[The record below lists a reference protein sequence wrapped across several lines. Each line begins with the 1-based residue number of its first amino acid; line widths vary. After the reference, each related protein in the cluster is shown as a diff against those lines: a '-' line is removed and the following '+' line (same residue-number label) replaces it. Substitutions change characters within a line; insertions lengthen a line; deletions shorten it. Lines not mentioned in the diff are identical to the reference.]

1 MSSTSVTTNTKG
13 NKNADKLHITKDMWL
28 VIAASFCF
36 MATNMLANPLV
47 AGYAEDLGAPGSLM
61 GVVAAVM
68 SFVSLFCRPIAG
80 NLSDRTSK
88 RKLAIIGAALYF
100 IAGLLYYVAPSPAV
114 LIVARVI
121 NGVGFACCS
130 VCLATWMAL
139 LLPKKNMGSG
149 MGVYGVAAAIAMAV
163 GPAIGIRIQEAF
175 GYRTAFLMS
184 LVLPV
189 LMLICV
195 LLVGNSGN
203 PVKSTETRAANNDKI
218 AAADADTT
226 DLPQSDLVEAPVAEA
241 ASETTSKRKFSL
253 RSIIEPKV
261 VPVTLTFMMIA
272 IPYFA
277 NQSFIVNYAAKRDLN
292 VNADL
297 FFIFYAVA
305 LLAMRFGMKSLF
317 DKLPLIWWMVICT
330 VSLVLSL
337 LCLTFMTNNWML
349 LLAGIL
355 TASSFGIMSS
365 VTQAQAMSIAGRE
378 RSGIANGTYYAGID
392 LGMAIGPFLGG
403 FIYNHLPISW
413 FYLVF
418 LVCVPIAWI
427 IYLCFVRGKNEAHV

>member
-1 MSSTSVTTNTKG
+1 MANTK
-13 NKNADKLHITKDMWL
+13 ADSDKLVITKDMWL

-80 NLSDRTSK
+80 NLSDRTTK
-88 RKLAIIGAALYF
+88 RKLAIAGAALYF
-100 IAGLLYYVAPSPAV
+100 VAGLLYYFAPSPAV
-114 LIVARVI
+114 LIIARVI

-149 MGVYGVAAAIAMAV
+149 MGIYGVAAAIAMAI
-163 GPAIGIRIQEAF
+163 GPAIGIRLQEAF

-184 LVLPV
+184 LILPV
-189 LMLICV
+189 LMLLFV
-195 LLVGNSGN
+195 LLVKNGGA
-203 PVKSTETRAANNDKI
+203 PVTAKQREADNEKI
-218 AAADADTT
+218 ALADSETAE
-226 DLPQSDLVEAPVAEA
+226 LPQGDQVEAPLTEA
-241 ASETTSKRKFSL
+241 PKRKLSL
-253 RSIIEPKV
+253 STILEPKV
-261 VPVTLTFMMIA
+261 VPITLTFMMIA

-277 NQSFIVNYAAKRDLN
+277 NQSFIVNYVDKRALN
-292 VNADL
+292 INADL
-297 FFIFYAVA
+297 FFTLYAIA

-317 DKLPLIWWMVICT
+317 DRLPLIWWMVICT
-330 VSLVLSL
+330 VSLALSL

-355 TASSFGIMSS
+355 TASSYGIMSS
-365 VTQAQAMSIAGRE
+365 VTQAQAVSIAGRE
-378 RSGIANGTYYAGID
+378 RSGIANSTYYAGID

-403 FIYNHLPISW
+403 LIYNHLPISW

-418 LVCVPIAWI
+418 LVCVPLAWI
-427 IYLCFVRGKNEAHV
+427 IYLCFVRGKTEAHN